1 MIKLNLHY
9 PWCEMD
15 YSIPASIK
23 YNSPIYIHSHPT
35 ELPIENFFMQTM
47 ESRIQML
54 EQDMIQTI
62 TSIYNYLRNISTSSE
77 VINFYLNTHTPQGRR
92 LNNNTNVQNII
103 NSFKD
108 AKNKLQNLAKIQ
120 SENNV
125 SKQVNST
132 VENF

>member
-1 MIKLNLHY
+1 
-9 PWCEMD
+9 MD
-15 YSIPASIK
+15 YSIPSSIK
-23 YNSPIYIHSHPT
+23 YHTPIYIHSHPT
-35 ELPIENFFMQTM
+35 ELPIENFFMQNL
-47 ESRIQML
+47 EPRIQLL

-77 VINFYLNTHTPQGRR
+77 VTSFYMNTHTSQGRR

-108 AKNKLQNLAKIQ
+108 AKSKLQNLSKIQ

-125 SKQVNST
+125 SKQVNSA